1 MEPDNWLYHLVFFYV
16 TLIYAVLYLEATK
29 MGRKFSIPYLLF
41 PFTAITF
48 IISGLSIGFATVL
61 VYIIISVI
69 IVAVGL
75 PLARIFLDKRRKH

>member
-1 MEPDNWLYHLVFFYV
+1 MESDNWLYHLVFFYV
-16 TLIYAVLYLEATK
+16 TLVYVILYLEATK
-29 MGRKFSIPYLLF
+29 KERKISIPYLLF
-41 PFTAITF
+41 LFTAITF

-75 PLARIFLDKRRKH
+75 PLVRIFLDKRRKH